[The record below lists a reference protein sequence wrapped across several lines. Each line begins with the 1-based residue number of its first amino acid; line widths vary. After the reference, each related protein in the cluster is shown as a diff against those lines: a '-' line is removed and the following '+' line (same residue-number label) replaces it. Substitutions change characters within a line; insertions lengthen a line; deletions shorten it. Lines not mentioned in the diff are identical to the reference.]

1 MAKQRTGR
9 IPWQCLGNVWIA
21 GLTWTLTA
29 ALCPGKAMGAA
40 EGGAGSSP
48 SLSATSAALE
58 YQETEYSVNNWAV
71 SLGTQSKP
79 FQKEPAGLSGK
90 IVRGTLNF
98 SGDSSNSI
106 PFLWARD
113 ARKLYLDLNGSQD
126 LTADPAGVFTAE
138 APAAGNFENFKHVH
152 LVLKTPF
159 GKCRT
164 QVNLNFYDYGQ
175 ASGPV
180 CTIEQ
185 HSFWQGK
192 MSLGGRDWQVGI
204 VLNGQA
210 PAGALSN
217 GQLLLRPWENRNQP
231 FSVTD
236 QLLASVP
243 LTRKVFW
250 DGQAYQVEW
259 SGPAENGE
267 ARPVLQFTEQTAALG
282 DLKITGQYIGRLVL
296 TGGPWLVVL
305 DEPAGTVKVPTGSYI
320 QVEVRLEKGGTLAY
334 RNAGAGQI
342 GRQIAVDDKTP
353 AVLNVGGPLTNIVAA
368 NRHGQELAMSYQVV
382 GAGGEVYQMP
392 GQDRSKPPKF
402 AVYSGEKKMASGEFE
417 YG

>member
-1 MAKQRTGR
+1 
-9 IPWQCLGNVWIA
+9 
-21 GLTWTLTA
+21 
-29 ALCPGKAMGAA
+29 MGAA
-40 EGGAGSSP
+40 EGGAGGSP
-48 SLSATSAALE
+48 ALSATSAALE

-71 SLGTQSKP
+71 SLGTRTTP
-79 FQKEPAGLSGK
+79 FKKEPAGLSGK

-98 SGDSSNSI
+98 SGDTSNSI

-113 ARKLYLDLNGSQD
+113 ARKLYLALHGEEAFFQ
-126 LTADPAGVFTAE
+126 DPAGVFTSD
-138 APAAGNFENFKHVH
+138 APAAANFQTFKHVR
-152 LVLKTPF
+152 LLLNTLF
-159 GKCRT
+159 GNCR
-164 QVNLNFYDYGQ
+164 VELNLNLYDYGQ

-180 CTIEQ
+180 CTVEQ

-192 MSLGGRDWQVGI
+192 VSLGGRDWQVGI

-250 DGQAYQVEW
+250 DGQAYQVDW

-267 ARPVLQFTEQTAALG
+267 ARPVLQFTEQTTAQG

-296 TGGPWLVVL
+296 MGGPYLVVL

-342 GRQIAVDDKTP
+342 GRQISVDDKTP
-353 AVLNVGGPLTNIVAA
+353 AVLNVGGPLTNFIMAH
-368 NRHGQELAMSYQVV
+368 RHGQELAMSYQVV

-402 AVYSGEKKMASGEFE
+402 AVYSGEKKLASGEFE

>member
-1 MAKQRTGR
+1 
-9 IPWQCLGNVWIA
+9 
-21 GLTWTLTA
+21 
-29 ALCPGKAMGAA
+29 MGAA
-40 EGGAGSSP
+40 EGGAGGSP
-48 SLSATSAALE
+48 ALSATSAALE
-58 YQETEYSVNNWAV
+58 YQETEYSVNNWGV

-79 FQKEPAGLSGK
+79 FQKEPAGLTGK
-90 IVRGTLNF
+90 IYRGTLNF
-98 SGDSSNSI
+98 SADTSNAI
-106 PFLWARD
+106 AFLWARD
-113 ARKLYLDLNGSQD
+113 ARKLYLDLGGSQD

-138 APAAGNFENFKHVH
+138 AAAGGNFQNFKHVH

-159 GKCRT
+159 GKCRA

-180 CTIEQ
+180 CNLEQ
-185 HSFWQGK
+185 HYFWQGK
-192 MSLGGRDWQVGI
+192 MNLQGRDWQVGI
-204 VLNGQA
+204 VQNGQA

-243 LTRKVFW
+243 LTRKVFV
-250 DGQAYQVEW
+250 DGHAYQVDW

-267 ARPVLQFTEQTAALG
+267 ARPVLRFTEQTATLG
-282 DLKITGQYIGRLVL
+282 ELKITGQYIGRLVL
-296 TGGPWLVVL
+296 TSKAYVVVL
-305 DEPAGTVKVPTGSYI
+305 DEPTGTVKVPTGYYGL
-320 QVEVRLEKGGTLAY
+320 VEVRLEKGGTLAY
-334 RNAGAGQI
+334 RDTSSGQI

-353 AVLNVGGPLTNIVAA
+353 AVLNVGGPLTNSIIAQ
-368 NRHGQELAMSYQVV
+368 RHGQELAMNYKVV
-382 GAGGEVYQMP
+382 GAGGEIYQMP

-402 AVYSGEKKMASGEFE
+402 AVYSGEKQIGSGGFE